1 MRLPADAQ
9 GTASERTALAWVRT
23 GVLYATVGAVAL
35 AAAAYQGTL
44 AAGGLVAALMAGLG
58 VAVARHGRASYR
70 RRRRERRY
78 PADAGGALLVA
89 AATLV
94 AACAAVAMVVGG
106 T

>member
-1 MRLPADAQ
+1 M
-9 GTASERTALAWVRT
+9 ASERTALAWVRT

-35 AAAAYQGTL
+35 AAAADHGTL
-44 AAGGLVAALMAGLG
+44 AAGGLVAALLGGLG

-70 RRRRERRY
+70 RRQRERRY
-78 PADAGGALLVA
+78 PADPRGALLVA

-94 AACAAVAMVVGG
+94 AACAAVAMIVGG